1 MPWTLWS
8 SSQPTHP
15 GNQAIQKA
23 NETYLRTNTIIQ
35 NDGDN
40 GVKWDNLP
48 LTCWSRR
55 PRPHLRPRQCS
66 GQPLTQLPRSGVL
79 SHPVGNGHTHTH
91 TSVIKCHVFF
101 PSTYF
106 QSSVCVLTVFAYELC
121 AFISIC
127 VYMYVSYPQG
137 PDVHEAS
144 HSSRC
149 QGQTIRTESQC
160 SYWSDVAL

>member
-1 MPWTLWS
+1 MRQLAFDLLEQTATPTSETQTMFWTAPDPATTVWS
-8 SSQPTHP
+8 TEPSCW
-15 GNQAIQKA
+15 
-23 NETYLRTNTIIQ
+23 
-35 NDGDN
+35 
-40 GVKWDNLP
+40 KW
-48 LTCWSRR
+48 T
-55 PRPHLRPRQCS
+55 
-66 GQPLTQLPRSGVL
+66 
-79 SHPVGNGHTHTH
+79 HTHTH